1 MTKNVQKYE
10 FDELDNA
17 VRKWAVMSQWEKDQE
32 WYENMKNQSWPAQI
46 FDADDGSGDA
56 ILQFPDDLLQMK
68 GWKEG
73 TVLNMAVE
81 ETPTGNVLIITEKK

>member
-1 MTKNVQKYE
+1 MTQKYE
-10 FDELDNA
+10 FDELDQA

-32 WYENMKNQSWPAQI
+32 WYENMKNQSWPVEI
-46 FDADDGSGDA
+46 IETDDGSGDG
-56 ILQFPDDLLQMK
+56 ILQFPDELIRLK

-81 ETPTGNVLIITEKK
+81 EGPAGKVLVITEKI

>member
-1 MTKNVQKYE
+1 MSQKYD
-10 FDELDNA
+10 FDELDRS
-17 VRKWAVMSQWEKDQE
+17 VRGWIIMSQWEKDQE
-32 WYENMKNQSWPAQI
+32 LYENLKNQSWPAQI
-46 FDADDGSGDA
+46 FDADDGSGDG
-56 ILQFPDDLLQMK
+56 ILQFPDELIQMK